1 MFCTSNSIINIAIYP
16 LFLFK
21 RCSSHLSPNSHQSP
35 PQSLTELFRCFICMQ
50 PLQSARLCPHCS
62 KLCCAPCVEVWLIFY
77 LVLKYSIC
85 TRYFIVALYPAA
97 SCMFCVNK
105 NNNNLR
111 NVLTA
116 YHVVVMSLYLYSP
129 TCFQRWLLEQRQE
142 CPHCRLVFYPFFPI
156 LTSFQNKYPLRLSSH
171 RK

>member
-1 MFCTSNSIINIAIYP
+1 MFHMYAASTECPTLSP
-16 LFLFK
+16 LFQTMLCSLCRGMVYFLF
-21 RCSSHLSPNSHQSP
+21 SPAK
-35 PQSLTELFRCFICMQ
+35 F
-50 PLQSARLCPHCS
+50 
-62 KLCCAPCVEVWLIFY
+62 
-77 LVLKYSIC
+77 SIC
-85 TRYFIVALYPAA
+85 TRYFIVELYPAA

-142 CPHCRLVFYPFFPI
+142 CPHCRLVFHPFFPI
-156 LTSFQNKYPLRLSSH
+156 LTSFQNKYPLRLSSY